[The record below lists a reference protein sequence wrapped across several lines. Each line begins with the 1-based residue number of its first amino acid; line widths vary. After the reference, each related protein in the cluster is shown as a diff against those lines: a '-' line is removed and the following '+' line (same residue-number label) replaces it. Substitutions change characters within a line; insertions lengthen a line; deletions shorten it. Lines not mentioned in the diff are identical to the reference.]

1 MRFLTR
7 TMVGWHRAWAALAEE
22 YGDERSICVQ
32 SNEVWQYMSTTT
44 PGLDWY
50 GVHQFRH
57 RDHPSLGRVLF
68 DVPELPGDFDEQP
81 NPQPGGDHAKE
92 GPRAP

>member
-1 MRFLTR
+1 MRFLTP
-7 TMVGWHRAWAALAEE
+7 TKVGWHRAWAVLAAE
-22 YGDERSICVQ
+22 YGDERCICVQ
-32 SNEVWQYMSTTT
+32 SNEVWQYMATTDD
-44 PGLDWY
+44 GL
-50 GVHQFRH
+50 HQFRH